1 MLVSIEKIV
10 VSDRIRKDFGNIE
23 ELAQDIAENG
33 LINPPVVTP
42 DYTLIA
48 GERRLRACK
57 HLGWQQI
64 EVRVVNVRDYE
75 HQLRMEISENENRKE
90 FTFSERVDWARRL
103 ERIEKEKARERMEA
117 GKATYPK
124 ENFPEGSVGQTR
136 DIVAEQSGFGSGKQY
151 EKAKYIADHADPDI
165 IAKLDEGEISIHRA
179 YQETK
184 RRLAEAERRAS
195 ESAAE
200 VQRLRSELDDA
211 RAQMAVEPEVI
222 ERIVEKPVEIV
233 KEVVPPEVDEKLRQ
247 MAEKERFY
255 RAQLDEERER
265 VRRYEE
271 HIAELR
277 RQLDTFKQSAQYD
290 ALSAKA
296 ASFVDR
302 QLEITS
308 ECNQLAEKIVV
319 LTLDVPE
326 DVPLFV
332 REMYKK
338 SFKKLAQVC
347 ERAYENMALVH
358 AAPSENIIEI
368 KGEIVN
374 E

>member
-1 MLVSIEKIV
+1 MMLVLLPIERIV

-23 ELAQDIAENG
+23 ELAQDIKENG

-42 DYTLIA
+42 EHVLIA

-64 EVRVVNVRDYE
+64 EVRVMTVRDYE

-103 ERIEKEKARERMEA
+103 ERIEKEKARKRMET
-117 GKATYPK
+117 GKAIDPS
-124 ENFPEGSVGQTR
+124 ENFRKGRATE
-136 DIVAEQSGFGSGKQY
+136 IVADASGFGSGKQY
-151 EKAKYIADHADPDI
+151 EKAKYIADHADPEI
-165 IAKLDEGEISIHRA
+165 IAQLDADEISIHRA

-184 RRLAEAERRAS
+184 RKLAEAERRAE

-200 VQRLRSELDDA
+200 VDRLRSELDDA
-211 RAQMAVEPEVI
+211 RMQTAEPEVI

-233 KEVVPPEVDEKLRQ
+233 KEVVPAEVDAKLRQ

-255 RAQLDEERER
+255 RVQLDEERER

-277 RQLDTFKQSAQYD
+277 RQLDAFKQSAQYD

-319 LTLDVPE
+319 LTLEVPE
-326 DVPLFV
+326 DVPAFV
-332 REMYKK
+332 SEMYKK
-338 SFKKLAQVC
+338 SFRKLAQVC
-347 ERAYENMALVH
+347 ESAYENMTSVRAV
-358 AAPSENIIEI
+358 PSENIIEI
-368 KGEIVN
+368 KGEVVY

>member
-1 MLVSIEKIV
+1 MLVPIDKIKV
-10 VSDRIRKDFGNIE
+10 TDRIRKDFGNIE
-23 ELAQDIAENG
+23 ELARDIEENG

-64 EVRVVNVRDYE
+64 EVRVMTVRDYE

-103 ERIEKEKARERMEA
+103 ERIEKEKARERQSVLN
-117 GKATYPK
+117 GKTELT
-124 ENFPEGSVGQTR
+124 ENFPEAKGETR

-151 EKAKYIADHADPDI
+151 EKAKYIADNADPDI
-165 IAKLDEGEISIHRA
+165 IAKLDADEISIHRA

-184 RRLAEAERRAS
+184 RRLAEAERRAA

-211 RAQMAVEPEVI
+211 LAQMAVEPEVI

-247 MAEKERFY
+247 LAERERFY
-255 RAQLDEERER
+255 RAQLDEELER

-277 RQLDTFKQSAQYD
+277 RQLDMFKQSAQYD

-347 ERAYENMALVH
+347 ERAYENMDLIH